1 MNTTRKQVPVNQ
13 RLSHTE
19 KLFGLHFPL
28 ALEPTIYSFA
38 DRLSEDYTGGYWEFY
53 TLSNGGFYMTPFAD
67 KPFNV
72 SCDNGYEGKL
82 SEDAFGIVVCLY
94 AYSHL
99 SFSAKPQ
106 LAEVCARQFH
116 WLRDYALDH
125 PDVGAIL
132 AAVD

>member
-1 MNTTRKQVPVNQ
+1 MNITHQQIPVQQ

-19 KLFGLHFPL
+19 KLFGIHFPL

-38 DRLSEDYTGGYWEFY
+38 ERLSEDYSGGYWEFY
-53 TLSNGGFYMTPFAD
+53 TLSNGGFYMTPHAD
-67 KPFNV
+67 EPFNV
-72 SCDNGYEGKL
+72 SSDNGYEGTL
-82 SEDAFGIVVCLY
+82 SEVAFGIVVCLY

-106 LAEVCARQFH
+106 LAEVCAQQFH

-125 PDVGAIL
+125 PEAGAIL
-132 AAVD
+132 AAID